1 MAVNLFKI
9 VEQIK
14 RDKQPREITGR
25 QLFKAFDFER
35 RTSGNCWY
43 VDKFLA
49 DKSLMVEPHYKEV
62 WMDDTITLM
71 HKPIATT
78 NIPADP
84 IRRIN
89 VLESATNIPTYVDNS
104 ASLLE
109 ATTLMQVNGFSQLP
123 VTNNG
128 VRGLI
133 GYISWETIACAK
145 INGVKSDM
153 VKDYVNTNVAVLS
166 PDTPLIHAVEVVQK
180 HDFAVVIAKDKS
192 LFGIVTVN
200 DITSQFIAE
209 TEPFVLMNEL
219 ECHLRNLMRDKILL
233 EDLRKLCQR
242 EDKEITSIDDLTF
255 GDYII
260 VFGCEEQWEKLSI
273 AAERKTFVQ
282 NLDAIREIRNE
293 IMHFRPEVINAA
305 KKSQIE
311 SMVKYLRQL
320 TSFRK

>member
-14 RDKQPREITGR
+14 RDKQPRKITGR

-49 DKSLMVEPHYKEV
+49 DNSLMVEPHYNEV
-62 WMDDTITLM
+62 WIDDTITLM

-273 AAERKTFVQ
+273 AAERKTFIQ
-282 NLDAIREIRNE
+282 NLDAIRNIRNE
-293 IMHFRPEVINAA
+293 IMHFRPEGINAA